1 MLDMVQELQIS
12 GRRIFKIEQK
22 ASARALRQ
30 ECVWNVEGA
39 WYDRSWVRKG
49 QSCRG

>member
-1 MLDMVQELQIS
+1 MLEMVQELQIS
-12 GRRIFKIEQK
+12 GRRIFKIEHK

-39 WYDRSWVRKG
+39 WYDWSGERKG
-49 QSCRG
+49 HSCRG